1 MTSLQ
6 RQVSP
11 APQLYRLKRRF
22 LVGGLVRL
30 ADVFRA
36 AGLAQAERHVIAE
49 RLAGRSY
56 GQIAGRS
63 CTRQRVHQVERVAV
77 ARLRLSLSI
86 AQAVHAVERIDNG
99 RVKAQQADAVRP
111 CELHADD
118 TTPARR
124 LSKPTARQLIERRLD
139 RLADRWIKADD
150 LTTRV
155 ALRAEAERLGQQLAA
170 V

>member
-1 MTSLQ
+1 MNTLQ

-56 GQIAGRS
+56 GEIAGRS

-77 ARLRLSLSI
+77 ARLGLSLSI
-86 AQAVHAVERIDNG
+86 AQAVHATERMDRANG
-99 RVKAQQADAVRP
+99 YAAKAPVTNPA
-111 CELHADD
+111 ELHGDGS
-118 TTPARR
+118 ARR
-124 LSKPTARQLIERRLD
+124 QRKPSPREVIHARLD
-139 RLADRWIKADD
+139 RLADQWLNADAAG
-150 LTTRV
+150 RV
-155 ALRAEAERLGQQLAA
+155 HLSMEARRLGEELAA
-170 V
+170 L